1 MLSRILTEE
10 TSEIQKLVVIFKGLV
25 KNQKKVM
32 IENLGREKLKGV
44 VEDIEDKVKTKY
56 YGEGVSEFLE
66 NELEEIEE

>member
-1 MLSRILTEE
+1 LLSRILTEE

>member
-1 MLSRILTEE
+1 LSRILTEE
-10 TSEIQKLVVIFKGLV
+10 TSEIQKLVVIFKGLI
-25 KNQKKVM
+25 KNQNKVM

-44 VEDIEDKVKTKY
+44 LEDIEDKVKTKY

>member
-1 MLSRILTEE
+1 LLSRILTEE
-10 TSEIQKLVVIFKGLV
+10 TSEIQKLVVIFKGLI
-25 KNQKKVM
+25 KNQNKVM

-44 VEDIEDKVKTKY
+44 LEDIEDKVKTKY

>member
-1 MLSRILTEE
+1 
-10 TSEIQKLVVIFKGLV
+10 
-25 KNQKKVM
+25 M

>member
-10 TSEIQKLVVIFKGLV
+10 TSEIQKLVVIFKGLI
-25 KNQKKVM
+25 KNQNKVM

-44 VEDIEDKVKTKY
+44 LEDIEDKVKTKY